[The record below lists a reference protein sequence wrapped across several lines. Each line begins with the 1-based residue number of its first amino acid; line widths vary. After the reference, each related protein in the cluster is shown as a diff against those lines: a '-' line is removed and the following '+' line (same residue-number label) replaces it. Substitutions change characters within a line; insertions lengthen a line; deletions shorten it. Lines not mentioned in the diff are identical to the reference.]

1 MAAPNVSFF
10 YYDKANTQWKEART
24 HSGNNAV
31 KLCYITKAIN
41 NPSTAEVTLAN
52 PSKDSGET
60 DTAKSTGAL
69 TDVFSSYTPVFIRDN
84 ETGLILFRGRVQ
96 KNQEGFS
103 YEEGKDILV
112 VCKDALQELVEVAA
126 GAMPSSLKQLTL
138 TPAGT
143 VEISDTTLG
152 VAVSS
157 NSATS
162 IVIVNPKDFFEGQYI
177 QLTGAQSTE
186 VMKITSLFNADGS
199 MTSTTGGYTVGVERA
214 KKNPITGSATTA
226 NSSISQ
232 GASVYVYPT
241 KYRGEIIRQ
250 IISDTSVNI
259 HLPNTKFDGS
269 TAGSDNG
276 AMVRSE
282 NSHYELLQ
290 TDTVQTYKEV
300 LDPNNNNIATV
311 DISSLGEN
319 ALQSINSLAALDGHD
334 SNESNSHV
342 GWDFYVDPNITE
354 MINHGTASSTYDPF
368 KADGTQYPAFNYF
381 KRGTRPA
388 LSSFTSATTTSYG
401 LTIEYPSNNFVSIGD
416 AYKSTFIR
424 SASPQSSFEDEDS
437 KLVTSL
443 YATWNETGSHSYT
456 DENFKFVEHGNDKG
470 EGTYE
475 LLTCKLGKTGSN
487 VHFVYDDM
495 LAPNYGKTVW
505 LGARGSAKP
514 INPNV
519 VLQKNGSYYGLNI
532 DKDPVL
538 LSSQLLYK
546 YGQDNPCAAIIYAT
560 GDGGTAHDDK
570 IVVTHVYDSSTE
582 VIDEGMLPDASG
594 LPKAVTFVAFPTG
607 TSAVRLFNAK
617 AGSYGNTDTPSNVA
631 YVDVIPDTGRPIL
644 KHKINKSAYEKF
656 NQSSIGDIRTAI
668 FKKLDEGSVG
678 RVTTAK
684 MSTARYPYTKVIAD
698 PDKYNY
704 TIGSA
709 TTIVFSAN
717 AAGTKAFLKAD
728 AGHGAA
734 VSYTN
739 DIREFGLKPGMPI
752 VELDEKG
759 LVARY
764 AYVKSCAVANA
775 GQSTETITI
784 TISATSDGVA
794 LFNSGTTLSAD
805 IDTTSNTNIT
815 VADGSKFDVGMYIK
829 IDAEAMLI
837 TAISGNTLSVTRAQF
852 GTSADGSGHDSGDA
866 VYRYRRVA
874 FIIPT
879 EPGHEVRVKSKHV
892 NANYDAIVKNVDF
905 EYTGAG
911 VRGYLESVG
920 INIKTTSA
928 NSVGVPTI
936 EPTLINAV
944 NKQSFNVN
952 YANPQADAHNI
963 KADDRW
969 TLKTGRIVA
978 SNNKT
983 ISVVSLFKT
992 QLNEALDAS
1001 ETGVDVDSGAVF
1013 KVGQTIQVDS
1023 EQMYISAISTNT
1035 LTVTRGYNG
1044 STAATHTDNE
1054 YISVSTV
1061 TLTRTGSPP
1070 VTVHISDADI
1080 NGGIHIEDGSVDADL
1095 AFKSHTLYYRAPFDK
1110 AGNSVASGSAQIQAF
1125 PDVSA
1130 ADEDVIFDEIKR
1142 PTDIIIGKA
1151 KAISTTSTF
1160 LAEFELYIRTTSMD
1174 NGILTYGAQNLP
1186 AYAMKQSGQYW
1197 STNLKI
1203 EGTAWNTIRFGLK
1216 GTIASDATISFGD
1229 DSTQVIY
1236 ASDDSNLVTSGLAS
1250 GMSYS
1255 SPNFTIPANT
1265 SVYLYKDVST
1275 DNKDSHAGKSI
1286 KFTTT
1291 YSDVYQDDRVLLAVE
1306 TTAAD
1311 SAAAGGDT
1319 SPAIYPFGGADA
1331 TFTSAVIQAGVFTTG
1346 ITRDMPGVRMDATGR
1361 IQSGHN
1367 DAGGSTSY
1375 KAYGD
1380 NTPGYVLEYNNGA
1393 PRFEIGQSNGQF
1405 LKFGSTT
1412 GNAATTL
1419 STVQIGGSIKIV
1431 AQLAKS
1437 GTGTGTG
1444 DVPANTQQIV
1454 FENYTGDGH
1463 TFFFANESNRI
1474 NLWYVPSGSGSPAAI
1489 QDFTLLNLNLNP
1501 LNGVI
1506 KNDTGSAAAPT
1517 YTFDGDTDTG
1527 MSRTAADTMVLS
1539 TGGNAAITMTGA
1551 QNVLC
1556 HEDLT
1561 ASDGFTS
1568 STMTVTGLTTSGT
1581 PEAYLQIQSDGTFM
1595 KHSSSQKHKENIV
1608 DLTIDS
1614 TKVLNLRPVNFKF
1627 KDSEKVTKVEG
1638 KPNVTTTVTGK
1649 NSFGLIA
1656 EEVHEVLPE
1665 LVFYDGENQPSAL
1678 DYPLLS
1684 VLLLEEIKKLRTE
1697 VDALKNG

>member
-138 TPAGT
+138 TPAGS

-186 VMKITSLFNADGS
+186 VMQITSLFNADGS

-368 KADGTQYPAFNYF
+368 KADGTQYSAFNYF
-381 KRGTRPA
+381 KRGTRPS

-443 YATWNETGSHSYT
+443 YATWHDTGSNIFL
-456 DENFKFVEHGNDKG
+456 DENFHLVEQSNLKG
-470 EGTYE
+470 EATYE
-475 LLTCKLGKTGSN
+475 LLTCKLGKTSSN

-505 LGARGSAKP
+505 LGARGAIKP
-514 INPNV
+514 VNPNV
-519 VLQKNGSYYGLNI
+519 VLQKNGSYYGLNFNNSKI
-532 DKDPVL
+532 VS

-546 YGQDNPCAAIIYAT
+546 YGQNNPCAAIIYAT

-570 IVVTHVYDSSTE
+570 IVVTHIYDSATE
-582 VIDEGMLPDASG
+582 VVDKGMEPDASG
-594 LPKAVTFVAFPTG
+594 EPQSVTFEAFPTG
-607 TSAVRLFNAK
+607 TSAVRLFNAQ

-952 YANPQADAHNI
+952 YANPAFKADENL
-963 KADDRW
+963 ADDRW

-1001 ETGVDVDSGAVF
+1001 ETGVDVDDGSVF

-1023 EQMYISAISTNT
+1023 EQMYISGKSTNT

-1061 TLTRTGSPP
+1061 TLTRTGSRP
-1070 VTVHISDADI
+1070 VTIHISDADI
-1080 NGGIHIEDGSVDADL
+1080 NGGIHIEDGSVDSDL
-1095 AFKSHTLYYRAPFDK
+1095 AFKSHTLYYRAPFDE
-1110 AGNSVASGSAQIQAF
+1110 AGNSIPSGSSKIQAY
-1125 PDVSA
+1125 PDRSA
-1130 ADEDVIFDEIKR
+1130 SDDESIFDDIKR

-1151 KAISTTSTF
+1151 RAISTTSTF

-1197 STNLKI
+1197 STNFKI
-1203 EGTAWNTIRFGLK
+1203 EGVAWNQIRWGLN
-1216 GTIASDATISFGD
+1216 GTIASNATISFGD
-1229 DSTQVIY
+1229 DSTQTIY
-1236 ASDDSNLVTSGLAS
+1236 ASDESAKYTGLSYPSGV
-1250 GMSYS
+1250 SYS
-1255 SPNFTIPANT
+1255 NPNFTLPAAT
-1265 SVYLYKDVST
+1265 TLYVYKDVST
-1275 DNKDSHAGKSI
+1275 DNVNNDTGKTLY
-1286 KFTTT
+1286 FTTT
-1291 YSDVYQDDRVLLAVE
+1291 YSDVYKDDRVLLAVVI
-1306 TTAAD
+1306 TAAD
-1311 SAAAGGDT
+1311 ATAAGDEAT
-1319 SPAIYPFGGADA
+1319 PSIFPFGAGEA
-1331 TFTSAVIQAGVFTTG
+1331 TFTSAVIKAGTFTTG
-1346 ITRDMPGVRMDATGR
+1346 ITAGMTGIDITANGQIFTHEPDATAATYANGVTGF
-1361 IQSGHN
+1361 I
-1367 DAGGSTSY
+1367 
-1375 KAYGD
+1375 
-1380 NTPGYVLEYNNGA
+1380 LEYNNGD
-1393 PRFEIGQSNGQF
+1393 PRFRIGTSSSY
-1405 LKFGSTT
+1405 LKFDASAGTPT
-1412 GNAATTL
+1412 LEIKGEFTVANGNISL
-1419 STVQIGGSIKIV
+1419 KDDGLK
-1431 AQLAKS
+1431 LNN
-1437 GTGTGTG
+1437 GT
-1444 DVPANTQQIV
+1444 ANQIV
-1454 FENYTGDGH
+1454 FNVGGTGQMQQFYNHSTGYLTFSKTNSAGGVYIAQDVLAGTGEITGALSKGSGTFKIAHPLDKDNKYLYHGFIEGPNYDLIYRGKVNLVGGTATVNIDTVSNMTAGTFVALTQNPDYYLQNNTSWDAVKGSISGNTLTITCQNSSSTDTVSWMVVAERADDLIKETKLSDSDGH
-1463 TFFFANESNRI
+1463 LIPE
-1474 NLWYVPSGSGSPAAI
+1474 W
-1489 QDFTLLNLNLNP
+1489 D
-1501 LNGVI
+1501 
-1506 KNDTGSAAAPT
+1506 K
-1517 YTFDGDTDTG
+1517 
-1527 MSRTAADTMVLS
+1527 AD
-1539 TGGNAAITMTGA
+1539 
-1551 QNVLC
+1551 
-1556 HEDLT
+1556 
-1561 ASDGFTS
+1561 
-1568 STMTVTGLTTSGT
+1568 
-1581 PEAYLQIQSDGTFM
+1581 
-1595 KHSSSQKHKENIV
+1595 
-1608 DLTIDS
+1608 ID
-1614 TKVLNLRPVNFKF
+1614 
-1627 KDSEKVTKVEG
+1627 
-1638 KPNVTTTVTGK
+1638 
-1649 NSFGLIA
+1649 
-1656 EEVHEVLPE
+1656 
-1665 LVFYDGENQPSAL
+1665 
-1678 DYPLLS
+1678 
-1684 VLLLEEIKKLRTE
+1684 
-1697 VDALKNG
+1697 

>member
-1 MAAPNVSFF
+1 
-10 YYDKANTQWKEART
+10 
-24 HSGNNAV
+24 
-31 KLCYITKAIN
+31 
-41 NPSTAEVTLAN
+41 
-52 PSKDSGET
+52 
-60 DTAKSTGAL
+60 
-69 TDVFSSYTPVFIRDN
+69 
-84 ETGLILFRGRVQ
+84 
-96 KNQEGFS
+96 
-103 YEEGKDILV
+103 
-112 VCKDALQELVEVAA
+112 
-126 GAMPSSLKQLTL
+126 
-138 TPAGT
+138 
-143 VEISDTTLG
+143 
-152 VAVSS
+152 
-157 NSATS
+157 
-162 IVIVNPKDFFEGQYI
+162 
-177 QLTGAQSTE
+177 
-186 VMKITSLFNADGS
+186 
-199 MTSTTGGYTVGVERA
+199 
-214 KKNPITGSATTA
+214 
-226 NSSISQ
+226 
-232 GASVYVYPT
+232 
-241 KYRGEIIRQ
+241 
-250 IISDTSVNI
+250 
-259 HLPNTKFDGS
+259 
-269 TAGSDNG
+269 
-276 AMVRSE
+276 MVRSE

-594 LPKAVTFVAFPTG
+594 LPQAVTFVAFPTG

-1291 YSDVYQDDRVLLAVE
+1291 YSDVYQDDRVLLAVV

-1311 SAAAGGDT
+1311 SAAAGGET
-1319 SPAIYPFGGADA
+1319 SPAIFPFGGADA

-1463 TFFFANESNRI
+1463 TFFFANEINII
-1474 NLWYVPSGSGSPAAI
+1474 NLWDVPSGSGSPAAI

>member
-1 MAAPNVSFF
+1 
-10 YYDKANTQWKEART
+10 
-24 HSGNNAV
+24 
-31 KLCYITKAIN
+31 
-41 NPSTAEVTLAN
+41 
-52 PSKDSGET
+52 
-60 DTAKSTGAL
+60 
-69 TDVFSSYTPVFIRDN
+69 
-84 ETGLILFRGRVQ
+84 
-96 KNQEGFS
+96 
-103 YEEGKDILV
+103 
-112 VCKDALQELVEVAA
+112 
-126 GAMPSSLKQLTL
+126 
-138 TPAGT
+138 
-143 VEISDTTLG
+143 
-152 VAVSS
+152 
-157 NSATS
+157 
-162 IVIVNPKDFFEGQYI
+162 
-177 QLTGAQSTE
+177 
-186 VMKITSLFNADGS
+186 
-199 MTSTTGGYTVGVERA
+199 
-214 KKNPITGSATTA
+214 
-226 NSSISQ
+226 
-232 GASVYVYPT
+232 
-241 KYRGEIIRQ
+241 
-250 IISDTSVNI
+250 
-259 HLPNTKFDGS
+259 
-269 TAGSDNG
+269 
-276 AMVRSE
+276 
-282 NSHYELLQ
+282 
-290 TDTVQTYKEV
+290 
-300 LDPNNNNIATV
+300 
-311 DISSLGEN
+311 
-319 ALQSINSLAALDGHD
+319 
-334 SNESNSHV
+334 
-342 GWDFYVDPNITE
+342 
-354 MINHGTASSTYDPF
+354 
-368 KADGTQYPAFNYF
+368 
-381 KRGTRPA
+381 
-388 LSSFTSATTTSYG
+388 
-401 LTIEYPSNNFVSIGD
+401 
-416 AYKSTFIR
+416 
-424 SASPQSSFEDEDS
+424 
-437 KLVTSL
+437 
-443 YATWNETGSHSYT
+443 
-456 DENFKFVEHGNDKG
+456 
-470 EGTYE
+470 
-475 LLTCKLGKTGSN
+475 
-487 VHFVYDDM
+487 
-495 LAPNYGKTVW
+495 
-505 LGARGSAKP
+505 
-514 INPNV
+514 
-519 VLQKNGSYYGLNI
+519 
-532 DKDPVL
+532 
-538 LSSQLLYK
+538 
-546 YGQDNPCAAIIYAT
+546 
-560 GDGGTAHDDK
+560 
-570 IVVTHVYDSSTE
+570 
-582 VIDEGMLPDASG
+582 
-594 LPKAVTFVAFPTG
+594 
-607 TSAVRLFNAK
+607 
-617 AGSYGNTDTPSNVA
+617 
-631 YVDVIPDTGRPIL
+631 
-644 KHKINKSAYEKF
+644 
-656 NQSSIGDIRTAI
+656 
-668 FKKLDEGSVG
+668 
-678 RVTTAK
+678 
-684 MSTARYPYTKVIAD
+684 
-698 PDKYNY
+698 
-704 TIGSA
+704 
-709 TTIVFSAN
+709 
-717 AAGTKAFLKAD
+717 
-728 AGHGAA
+728 
-734 VSYTN
+734 
-739 DIREFGLKPGMPI
+739 MPI

-1291 YSDVYQDDRVLLAVE
+1291 YSDVYQDDRVLLAVV

-1311 SAAAGGDT
+1311 SAAAGGET
-1319 SPAIYPFGGADA
+1319 SPAIFPFGGADA